1 VTQITEADLDTIEP
15 TSMKWRR
22 EKQPIL
28 KPTIFIEN
36 SQIPTDSFQDAE
48 ECGKPHGK
56 YWVSKTLQEDRVKT
70 DGIISFH

>member
-15 TSMKWRR
+15 TSMKWGR

-36 SQIPTDSFQDAE
+36 SQIPTVSFQDAE
-48 ECGKPHGK
+48 KCGKPHGK
-56 YWVSKTLQEDRVKT
+56 Y
-70 DGIISFH
+70 